1 MKLTIKTLKGGKF
14 EIEADQSSTILDV
27 KGIIEAAKAELT
39 AENMKLIHSG
49 KVLRDEQKLE
59 ECNLKPTDFLVC
71 MITKAKK
78 TATAPA
84 SAAAAVADVTPPDAI
99 NSKSATTVAA
109 AAPTAAAPASATVTT
124 VTTAPPPTTRSQP
137 EFPLEVVA
145 SLTSMG
151 FPEAEARACLAA
163 SNGNPDLAVEFLMN
177 GIPPQLDAGAT
188 QPLAA
193 SPSSSSPTQPL
204 QALRDHPQFDALRR
218 LVQHNPSMLQ
228 DVLAQIGRQQPDLLA
243 QINENPTLFL
253 EMMNEPIA
261 ASDPIASAT
270 ASVTSNQ
277 AGVQSTGAPGG
288 GGMLGSGLADPT
300 QMAQMLSSL
309 SPAELNDMAT
319 MMGLTPQQLQATV
332 QMIGQMQPEQLQEFI
347 DRSSQVG
354 GAGNDGF
361 YGGGNGVGIPGQ
373 PQFLRLTE
381 EEMASI
387 DRLVD
392 MGFGRAEATQAYLA
406 CDKNEALAANLLMDG
421 GFAFDDD
428 VMGGGGG
435 EENQDDDMYD

>member
-1 MKLTIKTLKGGKF
+1 
-14 EIEADQSSTILDV
+14 
-27 KGIIEAAKAELT
+27 
-39 AENMKLIHSG
+39 
-49 KVLRDEQKLE
+49 
-59 ECNLKPTDFLVC
+59 

-78 TATAPA
+78 TAAAPVSA
-84 SAAAAVADVTPPDAI
+84 TAAAADAPPPEAVNAKSTSAVVAT
-99 NSKSATTVAA
+99 
-109 AAPTAAAPASATVTT
+109 APLAAAPASATT
-124 VTTAPPPTTRSQP
+124 VTTAAPPTTARSQP
-137 EFPLEVVA
+137 EFPPEVVA

-163 SNGNPDLAVEFLMN
+163 SNGNPDIAVEFLMN
-177 GIPPQLDAGAT
+177 GIPPHLEAGAT

-193 SPSSSSPTQPL
+193 SSSSNQPL

-218 LVQHNPSMLQ
+218 LVQHNPAMLQ
-228 DVLAQIGRQQPDLLA
+228 EVLAQIGRQQPELLA

-261 ASDPIASAT
+261 AGDPVAST
-270 ASVTSNQ
+270 TTPLTSSP
-277 AGVQSTGAPGG
+277 AGVPSTGALG
-288 GGMLGSGLADPT
+288 GGMLGSGLVDPT
-300 QMAQMLSSL
+300 QMAQMISSL

-319 MMGLTPQQLQATV
+319 MVGFTPEQLQATV

-347 DRSSQVG
+347 DRSSQVS
-354 GAGNDGF
+354 GAGNSGLF
-361 YGGGNGVGIPGQ
+361 GGGNGVGLPGQ

-406 CDKNEALAANLLMDG
+406 CDKNEALAANFLMDG

>member
-1 MKLTIKTLKGGKF
+1 
-14 EIEADQSSTILDV
+14 
-27 KGIIEAAKAELT
+27 
-39 AENMKLIHSG
+39 MKLIHSG

-78 TATAPA
+78 TAAVPVST
-84 SAAAAVADVTPPDAI
+84 AAAVADVAPPDAI
-99 NSKSATTVAA
+99 NAKSTTAVAA
-109 AAPTAAAPASATVTT
+109 TAPSAAAAPASATSTVTT
-124 VTTAPPPTTRSQP
+124 VTTAPPPPTTRSQP

-177 GIPPQLDAGAT
+177 GIPPHLDAGAT
-188 QPLAA
+188 QPLTA
-193 SPSSSSPTQPL
+193 SQSSSSPTQPL
-204 QALRDHPQFDALRR
+204 QALRDHPQFDDLRR
-218 LVQHNPSMLQ
+218 LVQHNPAMLQ

-261 ASDPIASAT
+261 ASDPVASAT
-270 ASVTSNQ
+270 TPVTSSQ

-288 GGMLGSGLADPT
+288 GGMLSSELVDPT
-300 QMAQMLSSL
+300 QMAQVLSNL
-309 SPAELNDMAT
+309 TPDELNNMAT
-319 MMGLTPQQLQATV
+319 MMGLTPDHLQATL
-332 QMIGQMQPEQLQEFI
+332 QMFGQMQPEQLQEYM

-354 GAGNDGF
+354 GTGNNEF
-361 YGGGNGVGIPGQ
+361 YGGGNGVGTPA
-373 PQFLRLTE
+373 PSLRLTE

-392 MGFGRAEATQAYLA
+392 MGFERGEAIQAYVA

-428 VMGGGGG
+428 VMGGG